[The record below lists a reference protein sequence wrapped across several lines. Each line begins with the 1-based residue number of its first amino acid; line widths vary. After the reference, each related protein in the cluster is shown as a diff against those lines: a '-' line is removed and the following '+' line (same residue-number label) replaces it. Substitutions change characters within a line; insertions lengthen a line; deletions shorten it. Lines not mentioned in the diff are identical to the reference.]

1 MRIVEYQKD
10 TSNLNYRLLKGLGV
24 CSGIFSLIVAV
35 LMIANTVGTKRADP
49 IHFPALLEAKE
60 ALNSDRN
67 NEALRE
73 EIRDLD
79 LLTRKQFFTSQRFN
93 RIAVFMLFGG
103 LIVMVS
109 SFKALET
116 YKAKYFYPDG
126 SDPKDDLIENAAW
139 ARKSVTAAGL
149 VMVGFALILALPW
162 KSKLSDEETSAATE
176 GGSGEPPPTGGAAS
190 PGIVSEPGASAPEVK
205 PAPEPEPEPSEPVVV
220 ASREEML
227 QNWPNLRGPNGGVV
241 TMGKAPTKWSGES
254 GEGVVWKAK
263 VPLTGFSSP
272 IIWKDKIFLS
282 GGDRETRQVYCY
294 SVEKGEL
301 IWTHDVKD
309 IPGSPA
315 EAPKVSADTGY
326 AAASMITDGTRVFAI
341 FSTGDIVALDMAG
354 AKVWGRNL
362 GVPEN
367 PYGHSSSLELH
378 EDILLVQ
385 YDQEEHSFVA
395 GLHVGTGKD
404 RWRVER
410 KFGPSWASPLLHRGE
425 GGSELIL
432 AADPMVTSYDPATGK
447 ELWSVECLKGG
458 EVAPSPVYAD
468 GVFFVACDYVC
479 VAAIDA
485 QSHELLWKGEDLI
498 PGVSTPMVT
507 KGLMFGGLA
516 DGSMFCLDAKSG
528 EEKWFEDTDDGFY
541 ASPLLIN
548 GNIYLIDRM
557 GKTHIF
563 EAAGEFKSVGQPELG
578 EEAVCT
584 PAVSGDSLFI
594 RGVEHLYRI
603 GS

>member
-1 MRIVEYQKD
+1 
-10 TSNLNYRLLKGLGV
+10 
-24 CSGIFSLIVAV
+24 
-35 LMIANTVGTKRADP
+35 MIANTVGTKKSDP

-73 EIRDLD
+73 EIRELD
-79 LLTRKQFFTSQRFN
+79 LMTRKQFFTSQKFN

-162 KSKLSDEETSAATE
+162 KSKLSEDGSAAATDGA
-176 GGSGEPPPTGGAAS
+176 GGGEPQGAETAGSS
-190 PGIVSEPGASAPEVK
+190 PGSVPESTPSE
-205 PAPEPEPEPSEPVVV
+205 PAPEPEPVEPVEV

-241 TMGKAPTKWSGES
+241 TMEKAPTEWDGET
-254 GEGVVWKAK
+254 GEGIVWKTK

-294 SVEKGEL
+294 SLEKGEPL
-301 IWTHDVKD
+301 WTYDVKD
-309 IPGSPA
+309 IEGSPA

-326 AAASMITDGTRVFAI
+326 AAASMITDGYRVFAI
-341 FSTGDIVALDMAG
+341 FSTGDIIALDMDG
-354 AKVWGRNL
+354 NKVWARNL

-395 GLHVGTGKD
+395 GLRVGTGKD

-425 GGSELIL
+425 GGNELIL
-432 AADPMVTSYDPATGK
+432 SADPMVISYDPGTGK

-468 GVFFVACDYVC
+468 GVFYVACDYVC

-485 QSHELLWKGEDLI
+485 KSHEVVWKGEDLI

-507 KGLMFGGLA
+507 KGLLFGGLA
-516 DGSMFCLDAKSG
+516 DGSMFCLDAKNG

-548 GNIYLIDRM
+548 GNVYLMDRM
-557 GKTHIF
+557 GKMHIF
-563 EAAGEFKSVGQPELG
+563 EAAGEFKSVGSPSLG

-584 PAVSGDSLFI
+584 PAMSGNSLFV
-594 RGVEHLYRI
+594 RGVQHLYRI

>member
-1 MRIVEYQKD
+1 MRIVDYQKD
-10 TSNLNYRLLKGLGV
+10 TSTLNYRVLLGLGV
-24 CSGIFSLIVAV
+24 CSGIFSMIVAA
-35 LMIANTVGTKRADP
+35 LMIANNIGTGKADP
-49 IHFPALLEAKE
+49 IHFPALLEAKD

-67 NEALRE
+67 NEVLRE
-73 EIRDLD
+73 EIRELD
-79 LLTRKQFFTSQRFN
+79 LLARKQFFTSTRFN

-103 LIVMVS
+103 LIVMVG

-162 KSKLSDEETSAATE
+162 KTTLDEDTAAALSGE
-176 GGSGEPPPTGGAAS
+176 GGEGGAEPGTGETVAS
-190 PGIVSEPGASAPEVK
+190 PGIVSD
-205 PAPEPEPEPSEPVVV
+205 PAPSEPVPPELAPSEPVEV

-227 QNWPNLRGPNGGVV
+227 QNWPNLRGPNGGVLA
-241 TMGKAPTKWSGES
+241 MEKAPTNWNGET
-254 GEGVVWKAK
+254 GDGVVWKVK

-272 IIWKDKIFLS
+272 IVWKDNIYLS

-294 SVEKGEL
+294 SLEKGEL
-301 IWTHDVKD
+301 LWTHDVKD
-309 IPGSPA
+309 IPGSPE
-315 EAPKVSADTGY
+315 EAPKVTADTGY
-326 AAASMITDGTRVFAI
+326 AAASMITDGFRVYAI
-341 FSTGDIVALDMAG
+341 FSTGDLVALDFEG
-354 AKVWGRNL
+354 RKVWGRNL

-378 EDILLVQ
+378 ENTLLVQ

-395 GLHVGTGKD
+395 GIHIGTGKD
-404 RWRVER
+404 QWRVER

-425 GGSELIL
+425 DGAELIL
-432 AADPMVTSYDPATGK
+432 SADPNVVSYDPGTGK

-458 EVAPSPVYAD
+458 EVAPSPVFAD

-485 QSHELLWKGEDLI
+485 KSHELLWKGEDLI

-507 KGLMFGGLA
+507 KGLLFGGLA
-516 DGSMFCLDAKSG
+516 DGSMFCLDAKNG

-548 GNIYLIDRM
+548 GNIYMMDRM
-557 GKTHIF
+557 GTTHIF
-563 EAAGEFKSVGQPELG
+563 EAAGEFKSVAKPTLG

-584 PAVSGDSLFI
+584 PAVSGDSLLI